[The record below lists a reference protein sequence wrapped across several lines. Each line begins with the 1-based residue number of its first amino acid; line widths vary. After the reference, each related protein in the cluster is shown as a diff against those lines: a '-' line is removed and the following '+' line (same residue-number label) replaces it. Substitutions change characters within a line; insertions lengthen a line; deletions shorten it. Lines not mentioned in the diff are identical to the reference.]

1 MILRH
6 FNENN
11 ANKWD
16 YSSLRVRDD
25 TGDWDL
31 YDTFCGQAPE
41 KNQARYYAEFQSILI
56 KMFVKS

>member
-16 YSSLRVRDD
+16 YSSLRDD

-41 KNQARYYAEFQSILI
+41 KNQARYHAEFQSILI